1 MREAM
6 SIDYA
11 NINYGKIYDSA
22 LRLLHQLNS
31 EKTYSTII
39 EEAKKLVGGK
49 HGTIHLMENNTL
61 KRVYASSPL
70 MYKVTPRIKG
80 FAMQA
85 YKTNMPFLVS
95 SEELLKI
102 HPEFKK
108 LNVGSDLIVPLQ
120 YSDKPLGVL
129 AIFSYEETP
138 FTEKELALLR
148 LFSPLASL
156 AIINMRLYSQMK
168 NSLDERDLFI
178 SMAAHELKT
187 PLTTIFIYSQ
197 LLLRKEP
204 RSKYSETQLKMK
216 LSDEI
221 RRLTNLVNELLQVNQ
236 IKIGSLKFIF
246 RKCDLCSIVD
256 GAIAA
261 FENIHTEYK
270 INYRNEI
277 KKNLCFV
284 NGDFDKLFQVVTNLL
299 NNAAKFSP
307 KNSTIDLVLKYED
320 SQYILS
326 ITDRGPGIRKKDLPH
341 IFERF
346 YKGDSQN
353 KDGLGL
359 GLFLV
364 KNIIDQHKG
373 NVSVLSKINQG
384 TTFSINLPM
393 YDHGET

>member
-1 MREAM
+1 MKDTL
-6 SIDYA
+6 SIE
-11 NINYGKIYDSA
+11 NVNYGKIYVSA
-22 LRLLHQLNS
+22 LKLLYQLTPH
-31 EKTYSTII
+31 KAYATIVQ
-39 EEAKKLVGGK
+39 EAKKLVGAK
-49 HGTIHLMENNTL
+49 HGTIFLVENNEL
-61 KRVYASSPL
+61 KRVYATS
-70 MYKVTPRIKG
+70 
-80 FAMQA
+80 
-85 YKTNMPFLVS
+85 
-95 SEELLKI
+95 ELLYNIFPRRGGFTNQVYTKLQSYI
-102 HPEFKK
+102 LTRDELISLHPEFKN
-108 LNVGSDLIVPLQ
+108 LFVGSDIGVPLT
-120 YSDKPLGVL
+120 YSNQTIGVL
-129 AIFSYEETP
+129 AVFSEKDKS
-138 FTEKELALLR
+138 FTQKELSMLQA
-148 LFSPLASL
+148 FSPIASL
-156 AIINMRLYSQMK
+156 AIRNMQLYSEMK
-168 NSLDERDLFI
+168 DSLDERDLFI

-197 LLLRKEP
+197 LLLRKET

-246 RKCDLCSIVD
+246 RKCDLSSIVD

-277 KKNLCFV
+277 KKNICFV

-307 KNSTIDLVLKYED
+307 KNSTIELVLKYED
-320 SQYILS
+320 SHYILS

-346 YKGDSQN
+346 YKGESQN

-373 NVSVLSKINQG
+373 NVSVLSKLNQG
-384 TTFSINLPM
+384 TTFTITLPL
-393 YDHGET
+393 YFDEQL